1 MHRESK
7 LEKVLKGEALVD
19 VFLHFCHLGKS
30 DDGISNSVE
39 CDTGAE
45 NTKYTEKLSPSI
57 EQRIYHITRS

>member
-45 NTKYTEKLSPSI
+45 NTK
-57 EQRIYHITRS
+57 